1 LLLKSLPRN
10 SQSFDCPLDVRL
22 DGRHCRAGNLTGRG
36 GVVLRGEARGR
47 EIFRSVE
54 GEFPVASERAG
65 SGREPLEI
73 SLECLRESLAFGQ
86 EHVRHVMDPRR
97 LDAR

>member
-10 SQSFDCPLDVRL
+10 SQSFDCPLDVRF
-22 DGRHCRAGNLTGRG
+22 DGRHRCAGNLTSRG
-36 GVVLRGEARGR
+36 GVVLRVEVRRR

-54 GEFPVASERAG
+54 GELPVASERAG

-86 EHVRHVMDPRR
+86 EHVRHVVDPRR